1 MNRLKSDVKQYIIDQ
16 LDNGIGLDND
26 SEDLHHYV
34 LNEDYFIIGTYK
46 AEQWLCADTWEAIKL
61 VQDYEAEMFGE
72 RHCDISCAELLANMV
87 AYIISEE
94 LLYDCKWLDDCR
106 DNSEMIRQ
114 IDLNMI
120 QHQLAA

>member
-16 LDNGIGLDND
+16 LDNGIGLDNY

-46 AEQWLCADTWEAIKL
+46 AEQWLGADIWEAIKL
-61 VQDYEAEMFGE
+61 VQDYEEINFGKVST
-72 RHCDISCAELLANMV
+72 DISNPEALANMV
-87 AYIISEE
+87 AYILGEE
-94 LLYDCKWLDDCR
+94 LLHDCKWLDDCR
-106 DNSEMIRQ
+106 ENSELIRQ

-120 QHQLAA
+120 KHQLAA